1 MARLTTTP
9 RATDHFAAIAQLRW
23 CLFVNA
29 FRGTGKMSLA
39 AVIILRIIVYSIAAA
54 ISIGPII
61 GSGFAGYFVIARSEP
76 LLLPT
81 ILWILSAIWCF
92 ISFSASLQ
100 PALQSGGF
108 DLSQLIRFPISFP
121 FYLGT
126 RIFFSFFSYTTI
138 VGFCCLLATAI
149 GIGIAQPDLFLWAA
163 PVLLLYG
170 FTLFSFLRMIFLWL
184 DRWLA
189 QRRTREIVAA
199 LFVSFSLAV
208 QLLASSFRDPS
219 RHSRP
224 TIASRLDLLAHVT
237 VRLHPLVAFSPP
249 NLASNAILRMHTAQ
263 PIPAITDLLGIAA
276 FCAIFL
282 ALYALR
288 LRGEFRGENFSET
301 SARSTRSPSG
311 KPALG
316 WNLSGLSPAIAAC
329 MEKETRYLLRGGN
342 ALVGLFSPLVFVAI
356 LTNRGGALSRS
367 PDIML
372 PAALAYL
379 LFGLFATLYN
389 VFGTDGPG
397 IHLYFLAPVRLRD
410 VFIAKNL
417 VSTALIT
424 TEVLLATLIV
434 TYSHKIAP
442 PVLAATLLWFVF
454 ALFTNLTVGNIR
466 SLRAPRRVVIGK
478 SMRQPNSRGGAYITF
493 LVLFGSLFLCMATL
507 WLCRHFGYPW
517 LPSLIFLALA
527 AAAFAAYIRV
537 LYRIDTM
544 ALAQRDTLTRELCKT

>member
-1 MARLTTTP
+1 MARLI
-9 RATDHFAAIAQLRW
+9 ATDHVAAIAQLRW
-23 CLFVNA
+23 RLFVNA
-29 FRGTGKMSLA
+29 FRGRSGKMSL
-39 AVIILRIIVYSIAAA
+39 VTRIILRIIVYSIAAA
-54 ISIGPII
+54 VSVGPIV
-61 GSGFAGYFVIARSEP
+61 GSGFAGYFVIADSQP

-81 ILWILSAIWCF
+81 TLWILSAIWCF
-92 ISFSASLQ
+92 ISLSASLQ
-100 PALQSGGF
+100 PALQSGSF

-121 FYLGT
+121 FYFVT
-126 RIFFSFFSYTTI
+126 RVFFSFFSYTTI
-138 VGFCCLLATAI
+138 VGFCCLLATAV
-149 GIGIAQPDLFLWAA
+149 GIGIAQPKLFLWAA

-170 FTLFSFLRMIFLWL
+170 FTIFFFLRMIFLWL
-184 DRWLA
+184 DRWLS

-208 QLLASSFRDPS
+208 QLLASSLRSHPPHT
-219 RHSRP
+219 HSAIP
-224 TIASRLDLLAHVT
+224 TRFDLIARIIT
-237 VRLHPLVAFSPP
+237 PLHPFVAVLPP
-249 NLASNAILRMHTAQ
+249 NLASNAILRMHAAQ
-263 PIPAITDLLGIAA
+263 PIPAITALLGVAA

-282 ALYALR
+282 SLYALR

-301 SARSTRSPSG
+301 PARTAKSPTG
-311 KPALG
+311 KPTLG

-342 ALVGLFSPLVFVAI
+342 ALVGLIRPLIFVAI

-367 PDIML
+367 PDIVL
-372 PAALAYL
+372 PAALSYL
-379 LFGLFATLYN
+379 LFGLFASLYN
-389 VFGTDGPG
+389 VFGVDGPG
-397 IHLYFLAPVRLRD
+397 IHLYFLAPIRLRD

-478 SMRQPNSRGGAYITF
+478 GMRQPNSRGGTYITL
-493 LVLFGSLFLCMATL
+493 LVLFGSLSLCMTIL
-507 WLCRHFGYPW
+507 WLSLRFGHPW
-517 LPSLIFLALA
+517 LATLIFLSLA
-527 AAAFAAYIRV
+527 AAAFAAYV
-537 LYRIDTM
+537 LVLNRIDHV
-544 ALAQRDTLTRELCKT
+544 ALTQRDTLTQELCKS